1 MSITERELPA
11 RIECETAA
19 RALYDYLDGR
29 LRPATMEVVREHL
42 ATCRTCASHFDF
54 ARRVIELVP
63 AALPLED
70 TSPALRARIV
80 VALRSEGYREI

>member
-29 LRPATMEVVREHL
+29 LRPATMEVVHEHL

-80 VALRSEGYREI
+80 VALRSEGYRES

>member
-1 MSITERELPA
+1 MSVTEHDLPA

-29 LRPATMEVVREHL
+29 LSPISMEVVHRHI

-54 ARRVIELVP
+54 ARRLLDLVP
-63 AALPLED
+63 AAFPLDD

-80 VALRSEGYREI
+80 VSLKSEGYLEL